1 MLTGWQVKN
10 GRTYYLQESGAMYTG
25 WIKSGELWY
34 FLNRPEDGDVEGA
47 MRTGWLNYNGKVYY
61 LHSSGAMA
69 EGWTQIDKNWY
80 YFYPGYGYK
89 AVNTTIDTFYVDA
102 DGIWKK

>member
-1 MLTGWQVKN
+1 M
-10 GRTYYLQESGAMYTG
+10 
-25 WIKSGELWY
+25 
-34 FLNRPEDGDVEGA
+34 EDGDVEGA

-61 LHSSGAMA
+61 LHSNGAMA

-102 DGIWKK
+102 NGIWKK